1 MHISIL
7 TLLIRKVTWDIEENK
22 YWWNEALQNHLAL
35 SKDLGKETLDRTEN
49 KNKLLK
55 KKKKKKQI
63 IVDINKIN

>member
-1 MHISIL
+1 M
-7 TLLIRKVTWDIEENK
+7 TWDIEENK

-55 KKKKKKQI
+55 KKKKKKT
-63 IVDINKIN
+63 NYCGH